1 SKPLYILLTLVGLIL
16 SIACANIANLLLARA
31 SARKREIAL
40 RLSLGAGR
48 FRIIRQLLTESVL
61 LAMLGGMLG
70 VAFAIWGIRFLTL
83 LLANGRENFT
93 LRAELN
99 WHVLAVVAGL
109 SLLTGMLFG
118 LAPALQSTRMDLMH
132 ALKEIR
138 TVSARVSL
146 RRLS

>member
-1 SKPLYILLTLVGLIL
+1 
-16 SIACANIANLLLARA
+16 NIANLLLARA

-99 WHVLAVVAGL
+99 WHVLAVVAAL
-109 SLLTGMLFG
+109 SLLTGVVFG
-118 LAPALQSTRMDLMH
+118 LAPALQSTRIDFTP
-132 ALKEIR
+132 ALKESR
-138 TVSARVSL
+138 AGEAGGTGVL
-146 RRLS
+146 RLSLSRL